1 MVEEPVGEGCV
12 LETVIMLLL
21 LVAMVIGFAVI
32 AHFVA
37 NEWGHFYF
45 GSDGS
50 CMGWKNML
58 VVYWWVVLV
67 LDSVWG
73 MWVWE

>member
-37 NEWGHFYF
+37 NE
-45 GSDGS
+45 
-50 CMGWKNML
+50 
-58 VVYWWVVLV
+58 
-67 LDSVWG
+67 
-73 MWVWE
+73 